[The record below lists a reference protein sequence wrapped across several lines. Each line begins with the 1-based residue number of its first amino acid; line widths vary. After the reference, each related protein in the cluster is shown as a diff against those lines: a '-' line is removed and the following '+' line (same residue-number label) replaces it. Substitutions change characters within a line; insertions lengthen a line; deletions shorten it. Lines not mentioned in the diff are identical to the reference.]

1 MLGFY
6 GSCRRS
12 PERNLLIYVSLEF
25 FCKILINTIFGRVIM
40 SIIDGK
46 RVASQIKE
54 NIVAEVRAL
63 KQKTGKTPGL
73 AVVLVGDDH
82 ASAVYVRTK
91 NKTCQNLGFQSFEN
105 ILPANTKE
113 STLLGLIDELNKD
126 ERVSGILVQL
136 PLPSHISSYKILEAI
151 NPQKDVDGFHLE
163 NIGRLVTGNATFKPC
178 TPEGIIQ
185 LLDHYKVD
193 IEGKNA
199 VVLGRSNIVGKPIS
213 LLLLERNATVTIC
226 HSRTKNLSAITKSAD
241 ILIAA
246 IGKPNFVT
254 ADMVK
259 DDVVIIDVGINR
271 VNDKLIGDVDYQSVS
286 KKASLITPVPGGVGP
301 MTIAVLMANTL
312 QAFKNL
318 CR

>member
-1 MLGFY
+1 MG
-6 GSCRRS
+6 
-12 PERNLLIYVSLEF
+12 
-25 FCKILINTIFGRVIM
+25 
-40 SIIDGK
+40 IIDGK
-46 RVASQIKE
+46 MVASQIKKK
-54 NIVAEVRAL
+54 IASEVESL
-63 KQKTGKTPGL
+63 KQKTGETPGL
-73 AVVLVGDDH
+73 AVVLVGDDP
-82 ASAVYVRTK
+82 ASSVYVRNK
-91 NKTCQNLGFQSFEN
+91 NKTCKDLGFQSFEN

-113 STLLGLIDELNKD
+113 STLLDLIDELNKN

-193 IEGKNA
+193 VEGKNA

-226 HSRTKNLSAITKSAD
+226 HSRTKNLSAITKLAD

-318 CR
+318 CH

>member
-1 MLGFY
+1 MG
-6 GSCRRS
+6 
-12 PERNLLIYVSLEF
+12 
-25 FCKILINTIFGRVIM
+25 
-40 SIIDGK
+40 IIDGNM
-46 RVASQIKE
+46 VASQIKK
-54 NIVAEVRAL
+54 NIASEVESL
-63 KQKTGKTPGL
+63 KQKTGETPGL
-73 AVVLVGDDH
+73 AVVLVGDDP
-82 ASAVYVRTK
+82 ASSVYVRNK
-91 NKTCQNLGFQSFEN
+91 NKTCKNLGFQSFEN

-113 STLLGLIDELNKD
+113 STLLGLIDELNKN

-136 PLPSHISSYKILEAI
+136 PLPGHISSYKILEAI

-178 TPEGIIQ
+178 TPKGIIQ
-185 LLDHYKVD
+185 LLDYYKVK

-254 ADMVK
+254 DDMVK

-318 CR
+318 CH